1 MSLTDTKVRR
11 TRPSKNDR
19 WLADG
24 NGLYLRITPAGA
36 RSWWFRQT
44 REGNRIQDRLGS
56 LDELTLVEA
65 RKRAAN
71 LAARSLNARTA
82 KQLAER
88 WYEDCVAGE
97 HRRPH
102 FIRGYLDRAVLP
114 ELGDK
119 VLRKVD
125 RADLVG
131 LLTSYKAR
139 GTVAA
144 NQLRSVLR
152 QMFGYGVELGWLE
165 TSPADGITKR
175 VCGAVALSRERVLTD
190 DEIRRVWNVGE
201 PHQRLF
207 RLLLLTGLRIGEM
220 QAARWEHVRDNRL
233 HIPATHSKNKKPHWV
248 HLSALAVA
256 ELGERQCDT
265 DGLVSNVSPTAV
277 QAWLRRYCEREKI
290 EPAFTPHDLRRT
302 FATRING
309 IGIAPHVVERCLN
322 HTMQGVMAVY
332 NRAEYERERIE
343 AAELWSDEIER
354 LLGRGKRPKVVRI
367 GKRKAAR

>member
-1 MSLTDTKVRR
+1 MSLTDTTVRR
-11 TRPSKNDR
+11 TRPGKNDR

-44 REGNRIQDRLGS
+44 RDGHRIQDRIGS

-71 LAARSLNARTA
+71 LAARSLSARTT

-88 WYEDCVAGE
+88 WFEDCVVGE

-114 ELGDK
+114 ELGEMA
-119 VLRKVD
+119 LRKVE
-125 RADLVG
+125 RADLVN

-144 NQLRSVLR
+144 NQLRGVLR

-165 TSPADGITKR
+165 SSPAEGITRR
-175 VCGAVALSRERVLTD
+175 VCGAMASSRERVLTD
-190 DEIRRVWNVGE
+190 DELRRVWNVGGS
-201 PHQRLF
+201 HQRMF
-207 RLLLLTGLRIGEM
+207 RLLLLTGLRIGEL
-220 QAARWEHVRDNRL
+220 QTARWEHVRETRL
-233 HIPATHSKNKKPHWV
+233 YIPAAHSKNKKAHWV
-248 HLSALAVA
+248 HLAPLAVA
-256 ELGERQCDT
+256 ELGRRGKPD
-265 DGLVSNVSPTAV
+265 DHIVSVVSPTAV

-290 EPAFTPHDLRRT
+290 DPPFTPHDLRRT
-302 FATRING
+302 FATRLNG

-332 NRAEYERERIE
+332 NRAEYELERID
-343 AAELWSDEIER
+343 AAETWAAEIER
-354 LLGRGKRPKVVRI
+354 LLGVKRPKVVRMRA
-367 GKRKAAR
+367 KR